1 MENNKVNVKIYGQEY
16 TISGDLPKEDIIRH
30 AARVD
35 AKMYEIADAARSA
48 GASPQNIAILAAV
61 NIASEQA
68 MSASEMAELKS
79 MNIQLE
85 KDAQHYVSLWD
96 ETKKSSRSTR
106 KRPRRSSPRKMR

>member
-48 GASPQNIAILAAV
+48 GASARITTTSSISTAA
-61 NIASEQA
+61 
-68 MSASEMAELKS
+68 M
-79 MNIQLE
+79 
-85 KDAQHYVSLWD
+85 
-96 ETKKSSRSTR
+96 
-106 KRPRRSSPRKMR
+106 

>member
-48 GASPQNIAILAAV
+48 GASPQNIAIIAAV
-61 NIASEQA
+61 KIASEQEIR
-68 MSASEMAELKS
+68 ASEMAELKNK
-79 MNIQLE
+79 NIQMENL
-85 KDAQHYVSLWD
+85 QL
-96 ETKKSSRSTR
+96 KKELDKYKNGTGGF
-106 KRPRRSSPRKMR
+106 